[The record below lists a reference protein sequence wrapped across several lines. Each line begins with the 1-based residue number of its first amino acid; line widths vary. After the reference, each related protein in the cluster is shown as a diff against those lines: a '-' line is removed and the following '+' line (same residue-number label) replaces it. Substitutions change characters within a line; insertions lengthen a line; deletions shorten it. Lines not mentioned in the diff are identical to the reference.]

1 MLNHI
6 TIRNFAIVDELSLDL
21 KPAMSVLTG
30 ETGAGKSILID
41 ALGLAL
47 GDRADT
53 SMIRSGC
60 KHAEVTAQFDLQE
73 HVSIK
78 DRLQEQALDE
88 GDDCLIRRVLSRD
101 SRSRAFINGRPVTLQ
116 QVEQLGKLLVA
127 IHGQNAH
134 QLLLQRSH
142 QRQLLDAYGGHLR
155 LAKGGG

>member
-1 MLNHI
+1 MLTHLY
-6 TIRNFAIVDELSLDL
+6 IRDLAIVSTQELELQEGL
-21 KPAMSVLTG
+21 SVLTG

-60 KHAEVTAQFDLQE
+60 KHAEVTAQFDLQG

-142 QRQLLDAYGGHLR
+142 QRQ
-155 LAKGGG
+155 